1 MIVNQIKLLA
11 RLIVKC
17 MTIPHLWP
25 HRQMCNKRL
34 NIQKKNLS
42 SNTSEKKPKCVV
54 MVPLKLSTKI
64 LKMTLESKVQALGS

>member
-17 MTIPHLWP
+17 TTIPHLWP

-34 NIQKKNLS
+34 NIQKKFYPP
-42 SNTSEKKPKCVV
+42 TQVKKTTKCVV
-54 MVPLKLSTKI
+54 MVPMKLSTKI